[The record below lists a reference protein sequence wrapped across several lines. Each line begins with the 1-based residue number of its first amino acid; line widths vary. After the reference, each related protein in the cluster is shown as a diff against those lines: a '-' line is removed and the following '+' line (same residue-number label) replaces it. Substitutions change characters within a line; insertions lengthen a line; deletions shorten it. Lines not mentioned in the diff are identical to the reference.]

1 MSYQYSFTC
10 RGLEEDTQNT
20 TLSVQYPL
28 DVAPEDILESYIHFM
43 NIVYGWDVRK
53 RLSEYLSE

>member
-1 MSYQYSFTC
+1 MSYQYSFSC
-10 RGLEEDTQNT
+10 QGLGEDPQDT
-20 TLSVQYPL
+20 TLSVKYPL
-28 DVAPEDILESYIHFM
+28 DVSPDEVLESFIHFM